1 MTFPAAGK
9 FSTSQPC
16 APTAWRPTPQNRL
29 SQTDFPKVFQR
40 LWHLCPTEALP
51 WQSNLIW
58 KPRILLLTTSET
70 FQLSPAAIHIPG
82 PPKHGPMPGSLSCLM
97 GTSVLLLLVAGGGVL
112 YSVQGSVQGTTWREG
127 QGQRTGER
135 HCARRCNFPRWS
147 LPTQGIP
154 WCVGGQAG
162 ESRDREKPLVQA
174 SGHTWPLPATLQGQ
188 RQSDSSSIFQFRY
201 SPFLSA

>member
-40 LWHLCPTEALP
+40 LRHLCPTEALP

-97 GTSVLLLLVAGGGVL
+97 GTSVLLLLVAGGGCTLFSARECAGNNLEGRPRAENRREALCQTLQFSSLESSHPGHSMVC
-112 YSVQGSVQGTTWREG
+112 GWPGWREP
-127 QGQRTGER
+127 GQRETPGASIWS
-135 HCARRCNFPRWS
+135 HLAPPCNSARSETKRLLQHLSIS
-147 LPTQGIP
+147 L
-154 WCVGGQAG
+154 
-162 ESRDREKPLVQA
+162 
-174 SGHTWPLPATLQGQ
+174 
-188 RQSDSSSIFQFRY
+188 
-201 SPFLSA
+201 